1 MSVVSLES
9 GLNSLSINN
18 DNDIPKFIID
28 DLQYLADCYVNNITQ
43 FDFSCNVDVMNDIN
57 EVYELAYFPSYN
69 TIYKILKQYIVNLN
83 KKNVFINQTLLQTY
97 IDYYIEQITK

>member
-1 MSVVSLES
+1 
-9 GLNSLSINN
+9 
-18 DNDIPKFIID
+18 
-28 DLQYLADCYVNNITQ
+28 
-43 FDFSCNVDVMNDIN
+43 MNDIN